1 MTENK
6 KRINAFI
13 PGDLYSKVMQRG
25 YSTITEAIIKG
36 FEKLLEAP
44 EPKIKSDNISSSNE
58 GLLMSLQVRVEELQA
73 HNDTLKKE
81 LENYKTLHNNYMLQV
96 QTILNQKIIEAPGA
110 KKPWWRFW

>member
-13 PGDLYSKVMQRG
+13 PGDLYSKVMQKG

-36 FEKLLEAP
+36 FEKLLESQNT
-44 EPKIKSDNISSSNE
+44 SDNANSLNG
-58 GLLMSLQVRVEELQA
+58 GLVMSLQVRVEELQD
-73 HNDTLKKE
+73 HNETLKTE
-81 LENYKTLHNNYMLQV
+81 LEDYKTMYTNYMLQV
-96 QTILNQKIIEAPGA
+96 QTILNQKAIEAPGA

>member
-13 PGDLYSKVMQRG
+13 PGDLYSKVMQKG

-36 FEKLLEAP
+36 FEKLLESHENTP
-44 EPKIKSDNISSSNE
+44 DNTNSLDK
-58 GLLMSLQVRVEELQA
+58 GLVMSLTVRVEELQD
-73 HNDTLKKE
+73 HNETLKKG
-81 LENYKTLHNNYMLQV
+81 LEDYKKMHNNYMLQV
-96 QTILNQKIIEAPGA
+96 QTILNQKAIEAPGT

>member
-13 PGDLYSKVMQRG
+13 PEDLYSKVMKRG
-25 YSTITEAIIKG
+25 YSTITEAIVKG
-36 FEKLLEAP
+36 FEKLLE
-44 EPKIKSDNISSSNE
+44 EPDKISENISASNV

-81 LENYKTLHNNYMLQV
+81 LEDYKNVHNNYMLQV
-96 QTILNQKIIEAPGA
+96 QTILNQKIIEAPGT